1 MIDLSRLESMGR
13 TAVRCTSEEQASI
26 FMESMFKQ
34 YPRLVSGVWRKGQ
47 TNWERYRDKGVIY
60 YLPRI
65 VCEPGEIDYCQSS
78 SMSTRERGKYN
89 IVEFDELIYCPDYG
103 EFMIPELDENIK
115 TLLEIG

>member
-34 YPRLVSGVWRKGQ
+34 YTRLVSGVWRKGQ
-47 TNWERYRDKGVIY
+47 TNWERYRA
-60 YLPRI
+60 
-65 VCEPGEIDYCQSS
+65 SAMNS
-78 SMSTRERGKYN
+78 RERVKYN